1 MKKVIDLK
9 PKENH
14 SFDDFINQIKENKK
28 TFIPPKQKM
37 KDSIDNDAKYLM
49 ALGGFIENAQRE
61 LNKLINQQKTFE
73 AAKLQL
79 EIFDA
84 IGKFQA
90 NENIVHDKTLH
101 YEKVFLPMYEEE
113 LKESAEKFT
122 EAYEKVCTIYKQELG
137 EGNSSKE
144 KQKIQSFIKKEFD
157 AYHDSNVKE
166 NEEFKNYTY
175 KIFKRLINKY
185 EELDSQKAIS

>member
-1 MKKVIDLK
+1 MKKVIEMK
-9 PKENH
+9 PKEQH
-14 SFDDFINQIKENKK
+14 SMNDLINQIKENKR
-28 TFIPPKQKM
+28 TFIPPKKKM
-37 KDSIDNDAKYLM
+37 QDSIDNDAKYLM
-49 ALGGFIENAQRE
+49 ALGGFIENAQKE
-61 LNKLINQQKTFE
+61 LTKLMNQQKLFE
-73 AAKLQL
+73 ASKLQL

-113 LKESAEKFT
+113 LKESAEKFA
-122 EAYEKVCTIYKQELG
+122 EAYEKVCEIYKAELTDS
-137 EGNSSKE
+137 NSSKE
-144 KQKIQSFIKKEFD
+144 KQKIQSFIQKEVDTFHD
-157 AYHDSNVKE
+157 AAMKE
-166 NEEFKNYTY
+166 DAEFKNYTY